1 MMKKV
6 VIIGPECTGK
16 STLTKALANHFK
28 SPYIEE
34 YARAYID
41 NHDGMYQQDDI
52 LTIAKKQIEL
62 EDNIRSEREFLFLDT
77 DLIVCKVWSEF
88 KYGYCHPWILQQI
101 EQRHYDHYLLCN
113 VDLKWENDGMRE
125 HPNHRKELYDIYHN
139 ELKNYKKSFSVVS
152 GMKRLESSID
162 FLQKIFSK

>member
-1 MMKKV
+1 MKKV

-16 STLTKALANHFK
+16 TTLTKALSNHFK
-28 SPYIEE
+28 TPYIKE
-34 YARAYID
+34 YAREHID
-41 NHDGMYQQDDI
+41 NLKGNYQQDDI

-62 EDNIRSEREFLFLDT
+62 EDNIGSEHDFLFLDT

-88 KYGYCHPWILQQI
+88 KYGHCHPWILQQI
-101 EQRHYDHYLLCN
+101 EQRHYDHYLLCK
-113 VDLKWENDGMRE
+113 VDLKWKNDGMRE
-125 HPNHRKELYDIYHN
+125 HPNHRKELYAIYHN

-152 GMKRLESSID
+152 GMKRLESSLD